1 MSQSVHPNPQ
11 RSRLERFIY
20 EIQSRLGI
28 QPKWERDLLQTDD
41 RLKAYKEFKDKGMC
55 STLYYLR
62 INFLKG
68 WMIKL

>member
-1 MSQSVHPNPQ
+1 MNNSVHPNPQ

-20 EIQSRLGI
+20 QIQSRLGI
-28 QPKWERDLLQTDD
+28 RPKWETELLETDD
-41 RLKAYKEFKDKGMC
+41 KLKTYKEFKDRGMC

-68 WMIKL
+68 WTIKL